1 MILLIKNVQ
10 DTNNPLSPVDAVTF
24 KVVDGEPTLQEVG
37 RLLNIEVSPVLA
49 LAYSLE
55 TLEGHFY
62 TNPRQC
68 VQGMSFSTE
77 EHRESYYE

>member
-1 MILLIKNVQ
+1 MILLIKNVR
-10 DTNNPLSPVDAVTF
+10 DSNNPLSPVDAVTF
-24 KVVDGEPTLQEVG
+24 KVVYGEPTLKEISH
-37 RLLNIEVSPVLA
+37 LLSAEVSPVLA

-77 EHRESYYE
+77 EYREAYYE